1 MRRFVIKLAGK
12 GAKYNKVV
20 EDYMDFSFMS
30 PDFSK
35 HINTLGSDHCVL
47 AKQYSKDANV
57 FEIER
62 GLRKI
67 IRNHA
72 SKIEWALLEDGSYL
86 AVKFTTKRHTL
97 INDTL
102 REMGFDELEL

>member
-1 MRRFVIKLAGK
+1 MRRFVIKLTGEGCK
-12 GAKYNKVV
+12 SNKVV
-20 EDYMDFSFMS
+20 EDYMDFLFVS
-30 PDFSK
+30 PNFSE
-35 HINTLGSDHCVL
+35 HINKLGSDRCVL

-62 GLRKI
+62 ELRKI

-72 SKIEWALLEDGSYL
+72 SKIQWALLEDGSYL